1 MSLGR
6 NLFGKFGF
14 VGAVKPKIASLRSV
28 LDLVEPSIQKRRVG
42 AAKHW
47 FSQSSSIEFQNK
59 ELARRAVSE
68 SLARVP
74 LAR

>member
-6 NLFGKFGF
+6 NLLGKFGF
-14 VGAVKPKIASLRSV
+14 IVAVKPKMASLRSV
-28 LDLVEPSIQKRRVG
+28 LDLVEPLIQKRRVG
-42 AAKHW
+42 ATNHW
-47 FSQSSSIEFQNK
+47 FSQSSSREFQNK